1 MENTTDK
8 TLRVYMLNEF
18 SIMYGDE
25 NLNLEKFGNSKLME
39 LFQILLR
46 YKKNG
51 ISREQILQMLYE
63 DDSVDDKNHSID
75 SLVYRLKRTL
85 KQTGVDQEEFFHI
98 KNGVYK
104 WNEEIPVELDV
115 IEFETM
121 VSEAENAG
129 EAVQRKCLFRAFYSY
144 ELEFLEGR
152 TIRPWILE
160 ERLRLKKLYSKCI
173 QELAKILE
181 KEQNYQALYEIYS
194 KAAELYPYDEWQSG
208 QILALQHMKR
218 YSDAYKLYHHTVK
231 QYFDELGYRP
241 SQKQLDNIQSMARS
255 ITNPSESILQIQTR
269 LKEEGSLSGAY
280 YCTYPGFLDIYRYTC
295 RLIERSGQSIFLMV
309 CGVYYLKP
317 SGQKSPRAGDILQDT
332 IGRVLRK
339 GDSFTRYSE
348 NQFLILLNGTKK
360 EDCERIFTRIRKN
373 FKKANRNSNCEL
385 EYYTSSILETVE
397 TDGHISF
404 KNGKTVWMR
413 QTPQN

>member
-1 MENTTDK
+1 MENTMDK
-8 TLRVYMLNEF
+8 TLKVYMLNEF

-25 NLNLEKFGNSKLME
+25 ILNLEKFGNSKLME

-51 ISREQILQMLYE
+51 ISREQIMQMLYE
-63 DDSVDDKNHSID
+63 DDSVDDKNHSMD

-85 KQTGVDQEEFFHI
+85 KQTDIAQEEFFHI
-98 KNGVYK
+98 KNGIYK
-104 WNEEIPVELDV
+104 WNEEIPIEVDV

-121 VSEAENAG
+121 VSELKYADTEN
-129 EAVQRKCLFRAFYSY
+129 QKQCLFRAFYCY

-152 TIRPWILE
+152 PVRPWILE
-160 ERLRLKKLYSKCI
+160 ERMRLKKLYFKCI
-173 QELAKILE
+173 RDLAKILE
-181 KEQNYQALYEIYS
+181 KEQNYPALYEIYS
-194 KAAELYPYDEWQSG
+194 KATVLYPYDEWQLG
-208 QILALQHMKR
+208 QILALQYMGR

-231 QYFDELGYRP
+231 KYFEELGHRP
-241 SQKQLDNIQSMARS
+241 SQKMLDNIQSMARNV
-255 ITNPSESILQIQTR
+255 TNPTESILQIQDR
-269 LKEEGSLSGAY
+269 LKEDGSLSGAY
-280 YCTYPGFLDIYRYTC
+280 YCTYPGFIDIYRYTC
-295 RLIERSGQSIFLMV
+295 RLIERSGQSIFFMM
-309 CGVYYLKP
+309 CGVYYLNP

-339 GDSFTRYSE
+339 GDSFTRYSD

-360 EDCERIFTRIRKN
+360 EDCESIFIRIRKN

-385 EYYTSSILETVE
+385 EYYTSSILETAE

-404 KNGKTVWMR
+404 KNGKTLWMR
-413 QTPQN
+413 QTPKK